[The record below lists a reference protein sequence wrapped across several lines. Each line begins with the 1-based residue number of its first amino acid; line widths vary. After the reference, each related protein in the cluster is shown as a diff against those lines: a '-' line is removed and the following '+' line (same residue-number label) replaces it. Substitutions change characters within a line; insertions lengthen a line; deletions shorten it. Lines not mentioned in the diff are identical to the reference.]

1 MRASRLLH
9 ILLLL
14 QNRGRLTSSALAK
27 ELEVTQRTVLRDVDA
42 LSEAGL
48 PIVVHR
54 GQQGG
59 IELGFNYRTR
69 LTGFAAEEI
78 EALAVILSQSTPAV
92 DELGIRTAGARA
104 VAKLVES
111 FTDTIREKIEIARKR
126 FQFEYTHA
134 QETDIRVEAL
144 ANAIRE
150 RKVVYINANSSTQ
163 DMIHPVALGWGGD
176 GWSVVDGRN
185 ANRPTPL
192 SACGDISISAKRF

>member
-14 QNRGRLTSSALAK
+14 QNRGRLTSATLAN

-78 EALAVILSQSTPAV
+78 EALAVILSQSTTPV
-92 DELGIRTAGARA
+92 DELGMRTAGARA

-111 FTDTIREKIEIARKR
+111 FTETIRKKIEIARKQ
-126 FQFEYTHA
+126 FQFESTRSLEA
-134 QETDIRVEAL
+134 DIRVEAL

-150 RKVVYINANSSTQ
+150 SQVVYINANSPTQ
-163 DMIHPVALGWGGD
+163 DMIHPVALIWGGD
-176 GWSVVDGRN
+176 GWSVVDGRS
-185 ANRPTPL
+185 ADKSTPL